1 MKSEEIKRINKN
13 NIAEFSNTKFGSIRA
28 ESINGTPWFVGKD
41 VAIALGYK
49 NASKAIMNHVDNE
62 DKAFMMVFNTDSQ
75 NGNVPTF
82 ATKTT
87 FINESGLYSLIL
99 SSKLDSA
106 KDFKRWV
113 TSEIL
118 PTIRKTGGY
127 VNNDEMFIN
136 TYLPNADEQTKIM
149 FKSSLTAIR
158 ELNGKIDTL
167 NGEIKKLDGQV
178 SELGSKVEVM
188 TPKAE
193 YYDDVLQSEGLVSI
207 TTIAKD
213 YGKSALWMNNFLH
226 QHKVQFKQNNT
237 WVLYAKHSG
246 KGYTKSKTYYNEKTG
261 RSKVT
266 MYWTQKGR
274 EAIDRMMKYY
284 GYERVG

>member
-1 MKSEEIKRINKN
+1 MKSNNEVTMQVFNNETFGNVRVKIIND
-13 NIAEFSNTKFGSIRA
+13 E
-28 ESINGTPWFVGKD
+28 PWFMGRD
-41 VAIALGYK
+41 VCKALGYV
-49 NASKAIMNHVDNE
+49 NNRKALQDHVDME
-62 DKAFMMVFNTDSQ
+62 DKRDGVTIRDSIGRMQ
-75 NGNVPTF
+75 KGIVV
-82 ATKTT
+82 
-87 FINESGLYSLIL
+87 NESGLYSLIL

-178 SELGSKVEVM
+178 SELGNKVEVM

-213 YGKSALWMNNFLH
+213 YGKSALWMNNFLY

>member
-1 MKSEEIKRINKN
+1 MKSN
-13 NIAEFSNTKFGSIRA
+13 NEVT
-28 ESINGTPWFVGKD
+28 
-41 VAIALGYK
+41 
-49 NASKAIMNHVDNE
+49 MQ
-62 DKAFMMVFNTDSQ
+62 VFNNETF
-75 NGNVPTF
+75 GN
-82 ATKTT
+82 
-87 FINESGLYSLIL
+87 
-99 SSKLDSA
+99 
-106 KDFKRWV
+106 
-113 TSEIL
+113 
-118 PTIRKTGGY
+118 IR
-127 VNNDEMFIN
+127 V
-136 TYLPNADEQTKIM
+136 
-149 FKSSLTAIR
+149 KSSLTAIR

-178 SELGSKVEVM
+178 SELGNKVEVM

>member
-1 MKSEEIKRINKN
+1 MKSNNEVTMQVFNNETFGNVRVKMIND
-13 NIAEFSNTKFGSIRA
+13 E
-28 ESINGTPWFVGKD
+28 PWFMGRD
-41 VAIALGYK
+41 VCKALGYV
-49 NASKAIMNHVDNE
+49 NNRKALQDHVDME
-62 DKAFMMVFNTDSQ
+62 DKRDGVTIRDSIGRMQ
-75 NGNVPTF
+75 KGIVV
-82 ATKTT
+82 
-87 FINESGLYSLIL
+87 NESGLYSLIL

-149 FKSSLTAIR
+149 FRSSLTAIR

-178 SELGSKVEVM
+178 SELGNKVEVM

>member
-1 MKSEEIKRINKN
+1 MKSNIEVTMQVFNNETFGNVRVKMIND
-13 NIAEFSNTKFGSIRA
+13 E
-28 ESINGTPWFVGKD
+28 PWFMGRD
-41 VAIALGYK
+41 VCKALGYV
-49 NASKAIMNHVDNE
+49 NNRKALIDHVDEE
-62 DKAFMMVFNTDSQ
+62 DKKDGVTIRDSIGRMQ
-75 NGNVPTF
+75 KGIV
-82 ATKTT
+82 
-87 FINESGLYSLIL
+87 INESGLYSLIL
-99 SSKLDSA
+99 GSKLESA

-158 ELNGKIDTL
+158 ELNGKIDIL

-178 SELGSKVEVM
+178 SELGNKVEVM

>member
-1 MKSEEIKRINKN
+1 MKSNNEVTMQVFNNETFGNVRVKMIND
-13 NIAEFSNTKFGSIRA
+13 E
-28 ESINGTPWFVGKD
+28 PWFMGRD
-41 VAIALGYK
+41 VCKALGYV
-49 NASKAIMNHVDNE
+49 NNRKALQDHVDME
-62 DKAFMMVFNTDSQ
+62 DKRDGVTIRDSIGRMQ
-75 NGNVPTF
+75 KGIVV
-82 ATKTT
+82 
-87 FINESGLYSLIL
+87 NESGLYSLIL

-178 SELGSKVEVM
+178 SELGNKVEVM
-188 TPKAE
+188 SPKAE

>member
-1 MKSEEIKRINKN
+1 MKSNNEVTMQVFNNETFGNVRVKIINN
-13 NIAEFSNTKFGSIRA
+13 E
-28 ESINGTPWFVGKD
+28 PWFMGRD
-41 VAIALGYK
+41 VCKALGYV
-49 NASKAIMNHVDNE
+49 NNRKALQDHVDME
-62 DKAFMMVFNTDSQ
+62 DKRDGVTIRDSIGRMQ
-75 NGNVPTF
+75 KGIVV
-82 ATKTT
+82 
-87 FINESGLYSLIL
+87 NESGLYSLIL

-106 KDFKRWV
+106 KDFKRWI

-178 SELGSKVEVM
+178 SELGNKVEVM

-207 TTIAKD
+207 TTIATD
-213 YGKSALWMNNFLH
+213 YGKSALWMNHFLH

>member
-1 MKSEEIKRINKN
+1 MKSDNEVTMQVFNNETFGNVRVKMINN
-13 NIAEFSNTKFGSIRA
+13 E
-28 ESINGTPWFVGKD
+28 PWFMGRD
-41 VAIALGYK
+41 VCKALGYV
-49 NASKAIMNHVDNE
+49 NNRKALMDHVDEE
-62 DKAFMMVFNTDSQ
+62 DKKDGVEIRDSIGRVQ
-75 NGNVPTF
+75 KGIV
-82 ATKTT
+82 
-87 FINESGLYSLIL
+87 INESGLYSLIL
-99 SSKLDSA
+99 RSKRDSA
-106 KDFKRWV
+106 KEFKRWI

-118 PTIRKTGGY
+118 PIIRKTGGY

-178 SELGSKVEVM
+178 SELGNKVEVM

>member
-1 MKSEEIKRINKN
+1 MKSNNEVTMQVFNNETFGNVRVKMIND
-13 NIAEFSNTKFGSIRA
+13 E
-28 ESINGTPWFVGKD
+28 PWFMGRD
-41 VAIALGYK
+41 VCKALGYV
-49 NASKAIMNHVDNE
+49 NNRKALMDHVDEE
-62 DKAFMMVFNTDSQ
+62 DKKDGVEIRDSIGRVQ
-75 NGNVPTF
+75 KGIV
-82 ATKTT
+82 
-87 FINESGLYSLIL
+87 INESGLYSLIL
-99 SSKLDSA
+99 RSKRDSA
-106 KDFKRWV
+106 KEFKRWI

-118 PTIRKTGGY
+118 PIIRKTGGY

-178 SELGSKVEVM
+178 SELGNKVEVM

-284 GYERVG
+284 GYERIG

>member
-1 MKSEEIKRINKN
+1 MKSNNEVTMQVFNNETFGNVRVKIIND
-13 NIAEFSNTKFGSIRA
+13 E
-28 ESINGTPWFVGKD
+28 PWFMGRD
-41 VAIALGYK
+41 VCKALGYV
-49 NASKAIMNHVDNE
+49 NNRKALQDHVDTE
-62 DKAFMMVFNTDSQ
+62 DKRDGVTIRDSIGRMQ
-75 NGNVPTF
+75 KGIVV
-82 ATKTT
+82 
-87 FINESGLYSLIL
+87 NESGLYSLIL

-178 SELGSKVEVM
+178 SELGNKVEVM

>member
-1 MKSEEIKRINKN
+1 MKSNNEVTMQVFNNETFGNVRVKMIND
-13 NIAEFSNTKFGSIRA
+13 E
-28 ESINGTPWFVGKD
+28 PWFMGRD
-41 VAIALGYK
+41 VCKALGYV
-49 NASKAIMNHVDNE
+49 NNRKALQDHVDME
-62 DKAFMMVFNTDSQ
+62 DKRDGVTIRDSIGRMQ
-75 NGNVPTF
+75 KGIVV
-82 ATKTT
+82 
-87 FINESGLYSLIL
+87 NESGLYSLIL

-178 SELGSKVEVM
+178 SELGNKVEVM

-284 GYERVG
+284 GYERIG

>member
-1 MKSEEIKRINKN
+1 MKNDNDLAMQVFNNETFGNVRVKMIND
-13 NIAEFSNTKFGSIRA
+13 E
-28 ESINGTPWFVGKD
+28 PWFMGRD
-41 VAIALGYK
+41 VCKALGYV
-49 NASKAIMNHVDNE
+49 NNRKALMDHIDEE
-62 DKAFMMVFNTDSQ
+62 DKKDGVTIRDSIGRMQ
-75 NGNVPTF
+75 KGIV
-82 ATKTT
+82 
-87 FINESGLYSLIL
+87 INESGLYSLIL
-99 SSKLDSA
+99 GSKLESA

-178 SELGSKVEVM
+178 SELGNKVEVM

>member
-1 MKSEEIKRINKN
+1 MKSNNEVTMQVFNNETFGNVRVKIIND
-13 NIAEFSNTKFGSIRA
+13 E
-28 ESINGTPWFVGKD
+28 PWFMGRD
-41 VAIALGYK
+41 VCKALGYV
-49 NASKAIMNHVDNE
+49 NNRKALQDHVDME
-62 DKAFMMVFNTDSQ
+62 DKRDGVTIRDSIGRMQ
-75 NGNVPTF
+75 KGIVV
-82 ATKTT
+82 
-87 FINESGLYSLIL
+87 NESGLYSLIL

-178 SELGSKVEVM
+178 SELGNKVEVM

>member
-1 MKSEEIKRINKN
+1 MKSNNEVTMQVFNNETFGNVRVKMIND
-13 NIAEFSNTKFGSIRA
+13 E
-28 ESINGTPWFVGKD
+28 PWFMGRD
-41 VAIALGYK
+41 VCKALGYV
-49 NASKAIMNHVDNE
+49 NNRKALQDHVDME
-62 DKAFMMVFNTDSQ
+62 DKRDGVTIRDSIGRMQ
-75 NGNVPTF
+75 KGIVV
-82 ATKTT
+82 
-87 FINESGLYSLIL
+87 NESGLYSLIL
-99 SSKLDSA
+99 GSKLDSA

-178 SELGSKVEVM
+178 SELGNKVEVM
-188 TPKAE
+188 TSKAE

>member
-1 MKSEEIKRINKN
+1 MKSNNEVTMQVFNNETFGNVRVKMIND
-13 NIAEFSNTKFGSIRA
+13 E
-28 ESINGTPWFVGKD
+28 PWFMGRD
-41 VAIALGYK
+41 VCKALGYV
-49 NASKAIMNHVDNE
+49 NNRKALQDHVDTE
-62 DKAFMMVFNTDSQ
+62 DKRDGVTIRDSIGRMQ
-75 NGNVPTF
+75 KGIVV
-82 ATKTT
+82 
-87 FINESGLYSLIL
+87 NESGLYSLIL
-99 SSKLDSA
+99 GSKLDSA

-149 FKSSLTAIR
+149 FRSSLTAIR

-178 SELGSKVEVM
+178 SELGNKVEVM

-284 GYERVG
+284 GYERIG

>member
-1 MKSEEIKRINKN
+1 MKSNNEVTMQVFNNETFGNVRVKMINN
-13 NIAEFSNTKFGSIRA
+13 E
-28 ESINGTPWFVGKD
+28 PWFMGRD
-41 VAIALGYK
+41 VCKALGYV
-49 NASKAIMNHVDNE
+49 NNRKALMDHVDEE
-62 DKAFMMVFNTDSQ
+62 DKKDGVEIRDSIGRVQ
-75 NGNVPTF
+75 KGIV
-82 ATKTT
+82 
-87 FINESGLYSLIL
+87 INESGLYSLIL
-99 SSKLDSA
+99 RSKRDSA
-106 KDFKRWV
+106 KEFKRWI

-118 PTIRKTGGY
+118 PIIRKTGGY

-178 SELGSKVEVM
+178 SELGNKVEVM

-284 GYERVG
+284 GYGRVG

>member
-1 MKSEEIKRINKN
+1 MNSNNEVTMQVFNNETFGNVRVKIIND
-13 NIAEFSNTKFGSIRA
+13 E
-28 ESINGTPWFVGKD
+28 PWFMGRD
-41 VAIALGYK
+41 VCKALGYV
-49 NASKAIMNHVDNE
+49 NNRKALMDHVDEE
-62 DKAFMMVFNTDSQ
+62 DKKDGVEIRDSIGRVQ
-75 NGNVPTF
+75 KGIV
-82 ATKTT
+82 
-87 FINESGLYSLIL
+87 INESGLYSLIL
-99 SSKLDSA
+99 RSKRDSA
-106 KDFKRWV
+106 KEFKRWI

-118 PTIRKTGGY
+118 PIIRKTGGY

-178 SELGSKVEVM
+178 SELGNKVEVM

>member
-1 MKSEEIKRINKN
+1 MKSNNEVTMQVFNNETFGNVRVKMIND
-13 NIAEFSNTKFGSIRA
+13 E
-28 ESINGTPWFVGKD
+28 PWFMGRD
-41 VAIALGYK
+41 VCKALGYV
-49 NASKAIMNHVDNE
+49 NNRKALMDHVDEE
-62 DKAFMMVFNTDSQ
+62 DKKDGVEIRDSIGRVQ
-75 NGNVPTF
+75 KGIV
-82 ATKTT
+82 
-87 FINESGLYSLIL
+87 INESGLYSLIL
-99 SSKLDSA
+99 RSKRDSA
-106 KDFKRWV
+106 KEFKRWI

-118 PTIRKTGGY
+118 PIIRKTGGY
-127 VNNDEMFIN
+127 VSNDEMFIN

-178 SELGSKVEVM
+178 SELGNKVEVM

-284 GYERVG
+284 GYERIG

>member
-1 MKSEEIKRINKN
+1 MKSNNEVTMQVFNNETFGNVRVKMIND
-13 NIAEFSNTKFGSIRA
+13 E
-28 ESINGTPWFVGKD
+28 PWFMGRD
-41 VAIALGYK
+41 VCKALGYV
-49 NASKAIMNHVDNE
+49 NNRKALQDHVDME
-62 DKAFMMVFNTDSQ
+62 DKRDGVTIRDSIGRMQ
-75 NGNVPTF
+75 KGIVV
-82 ATKTT
+82 
-87 FINESGLYSLIL
+87 NESGLYSLIL

-178 SELGSKVEVM
+178 SELGNKVEVM

>member
-1 MKSEEIKRINKN
+1 MKSDNEVTMQVFNNETFGNVRVKMIND
-13 NIAEFSNTKFGSIRA
+13 E
-28 ESINGTPWFVGKD
+28 PWFMGRD
-41 VAIALGYK
+41 VCKALGYV
-49 NASKAIMNHVDNE
+49 NNRKALMDHVDEE
-62 DKAFMMVFNTDSQ
+62 DKKDGVEIRDSIGRVQ
-75 NGNVPTF
+75 KGIV
-82 ATKTT
+82 
-87 FINESGLYSLIL
+87 INESGLYSLIL
-99 SSKLDSA
+99 RSKRDSA
-106 KDFKRWV
+106 KEFKRWI

-118 PTIRKTGGY
+118 PIIRKTGGY

-178 SELGSKVEVM
+178 SELGNKVEVM

>member
-1 MKSEEIKRINKN
+1 MKSNNEVTMQVFNNETFGNVRVKIIND
-13 NIAEFSNTKFGSIRA
+13 E
-28 ESINGTPWFVGKD
+28 PWFMGRD
-41 VAIALGYK
+41 VCKALGYV
-49 NASKAIMNHVDNE
+49 NNRKALMDHVDEE
-62 DKAFMMVFNTDSQ
+62 DKKDGVEIRDSIGRVQ
-75 NGNVPTF
+75 KGIV
-82 ATKTT
+82 
-87 FINESGLYSLIL
+87 INESGLYSLIL
-99 SSKLDSA
+99 RSKRDSA
-106 KDFKRWV
+106 KEFKRWI

-118 PTIRKTGGY
+118 PIIRKTGGY

-178 SELGSKVEVM
+178 SELGNKIEVM

>member
-1 MKSEEIKRINKN
+1 MKNDNEVTMQVFNNETFGNVRVKIIND
-13 NIAEFSNTKFGSIRA
+13 E
-28 ESINGTPWFVGKD
+28 PWFMGRD
-41 VAIALGYK
+41 VCKALGYV
-49 NASKAIMNHVDNE
+49 NNRKALMDHVDEE
-62 DKAFMMVFNTDSQ
+62 DKKDGVEIRDSIGRVQ
-75 NGNVPTF
+75 KGIV
-82 ATKTT
+82 
-87 FINESGLYSLIL
+87 INESGLYSLIL
-99 SSKLDSA
+99 RSKRDSA
-106 KDFKRWV
+106 KEFKRWI

-118 PTIRKTGGY
+118 PIIRKTGGY

-178 SELGSKVEVM
+178 SELGNKVEVM

>member
-1 MKSEEIKRINKN
+1 MKSNNDLAMQVFNNETFGNVRVKMIND
-13 NIAEFSNTKFGSIRA
+13 E
-28 ESINGTPWFVGKD
+28 PWFMGRD
-41 VAIALGYK
+41 VCKALGYV
-49 NASKAIMNHVDNE
+49 NNRKALQDHVDTE
-62 DKAFMMVFNTDSQ
+62 DKRDGVTIRDSIGRMQ
-75 NGNVPTF
+75 KGIVV
-82 ATKTT
+82 
-87 FINESGLYSLIL
+87 NESGLYSLIL
-99 SSKLDSA
+99 GSKLDSA

-178 SELGSKVEVM
+178 SELGNKVEVM

>member
-1 MKSEEIKRINKN
+1 MQVFNNETFGNVRVKMIND
-13 NIAEFSNTKFGSIRA
+13 E
-28 ESINGTPWFVGKD
+28 PWFMGRD
-41 VAIALGYK
+41 VCKALGYV
-49 NASKAIMNHVDNE
+49 NNRKALQDHVDTE
-62 DKAFMMVFNTDSQ
+62 DKRDGVTIRDSIGRMQ
-75 NGNVPTF
+75 KGIVV
-82 ATKTT
+82 
-87 FINESGLYSLIL
+87 NESGLYSLIL

-178 SELGSKVEVM
+178 SELGNKVEVM

>member
-1 MKSEEIKRINKN
+1 MRSNNEVTMQVFNNETFGNVRVKMIND
-13 NIAEFSNTKFGSIRA
+13 E
-28 ESINGTPWFVGKD
+28 PWFMGRD
-41 VAIALGYK
+41 VCKALGYV
-49 NASKAIMNHVDNE
+49 NNRKALQDHVDME
-62 DKAFMMVFNTDSQ
+62 DKRDGVTIRDSIGRMQ
-75 NGNVPTF
+75 KGIVV
-82 ATKTT
+82 
-87 FINESGLYSLIL
+87 NESGLYSLIL

-178 SELGSKVEVM
+178 SELGNKVEVM

>member
-1 MKSEEIKRINKN
+1 MNSNNEVTMQVFNNETFGNVRVKIIND
-13 NIAEFSNTKFGSIRA
+13 E
-28 ESINGTPWFVGKD
+28 PWFMGRD
-41 VAIALGYK
+41 VCKALGYV
-49 NASKAIMNHVDNE
+49 NNRKALMDHVDEE
-62 DKAFMMVFNTDSQ
+62 DKKDGVEIRDSIGRVQ
-75 NGNVPTF
+75 KGIV
-82 ATKTT
+82 
-87 FINESGLYSLIL
+87 INESGLYSLIL
-99 SSKLDSA
+99 RSKRDSA
-106 KDFKRWV
+106 KEFKRWI

-118 PTIRKTGGY
+118 PIIRKTGGY

-149 FKSSLTAIR
+149 FRSSLTAIR

-178 SELGSKVEVM
+178 SELGNKVEVM

-284 GYERVG
+284 GYERIG

>member
-1 MKSEEIKRINKN
+1 MKSNNEVTMQVFNNETFGNVRVKMIND
-13 NIAEFSNTKFGSIRA
+13 E
-28 ESINGTPWFVGKD
+28 PWFMGRD
-41 VAIALGYK
+41 VCKALGYV
-49 NASKAIMNHVDNE
+49 NNRKALMDHVDEE
-62 DKAFMMVFNTDSQ
+62 DKKDGVEIRDSIGRVQ
-75 NGNVPTF
+75 KGIV
-82 ATKTT
+82 
-87 FINESGLYSLIL
+87 INESGLYSLIL
-99 SSKLDSA
+99 RSKRDSA
-106 KDFKRWV
+106 KEFKRWI

-118 PTIRKTGGY
+118 PVIRKTGGY

-178 SELGSKVEVM
+178 SELGNKVEVM

-246 KGYTKSKTYYNEKTG
+246 KVYTKSKTYYNEKTG

>member
-1 MKSEEIKRINKN
+1 MKSNKN
-13 NIAEFSNTKFGSIRA
+13 NDTQVFNNDIFGQIRTKIIDG
-28 ESINGTPWFVGKD
+28 EPWFVGRD
-41 VAIALGYK
+41 VAKALGYNNTRDTLK
-49 NASKAIMNHVDNE
+49 KRVSDE
-62 DKAFMMVFNTDSQ
+62 DKGVSVCYSLG
-75 NGNVPTF
+75 GNQKMIV
-82 ATKTT
+82 
-87 FINESGLYSLIL
+87 INESGLYSLIL
-99 SSKLDSA
+99 GSTLDSA

-178 SELGSKVEVM
+178 SELGNKVEVM

>member
-1 MKSEEIKRINKN
+1 MKCSTEVTMQVFN
-13 NIAEFSNTKFGSIRA
+13 NEAFGNVRVKIIRD
-28 ESINGTPWFVGKD
+28 EPWFMGID
-41 VAIALGYK
+41 VCKALGYV
-49 NASKAIMNHVDNE
+49 NNRKALMDHVDEE
-62 DKAFMMVFNTDSQ
+62 DKKDGVEIRDSIGRVQ
-75 NGNVPTF
+75 KGIV
-82 ATKTT
+82 
-87 FINESGLYSLIL
+87 INESGLYSLIL
-99 SSKLDSA
+99 RSKRDSA
-106 KDFKRWV
+106 KEFKRWI

-118 PTIRKTGGY
+118 PIIRKTGGY

-178 SELGSKVEVM
+178 SELGNKVEVM

>member
-1 MKSEEIKRINKN
+1 MNSNNEVTMQVFNNETFGNVRVKMIND
-13 NIAEFSNTKFGSIRA
+13 E
-28 ESINGTPWFVGKD
+28 PWFMGRD
-41 VAIALGYK
+41 VCKALGYV
-49 NASKAIMNHVDNE
+49 NNRKALQDHVDME
-62 DKAFMMVFNTDSQ
+62 DKRAGVTIRDSIGRMQ
-75 NGNVPTF
+75 KGIVV
-82 ATKTT
+82 
-87 FINESGLYSLIL
+87 NESGLYSLIL

-178 SELGSKVEVM
+178 SELGNKVEVM

>member
-1 MKSEEIKRINKN
+1 MKSNNEVTMQVFNNETFGNVRVKMINN
-13 NIAEFSNTKFGSIRA
+13 E
-28 ESINGTPWFVGKD
+28 PWFMGRD
-41 VAIALGYK
+41 VCKALGYV
-49 NASKAIMNHVDNE
+49 NNRKALMDHVDEE
-62 DKAFMMVFNTDSQ
+62 DKKDGVEIRDSIGRVQ
-75 NGNVPTF
+75 KGIV
-82 ATKTT
+82 
-87 FINESGLYSLIL
+87 INESGLYSLIL
-99 SSKLDSA
+99 RSKRDSA
-106 KDFKRWV
+106 KEFKRWI

-118 PTIRKTGGY
+118 PIIRKTGGY

-178 SELGSKVEVM
+178 SELGNKVEVM

>member
-1 MKSEEIKRINKN
+1 MKSNNEVTMQVFNNETFGNVRVKMIND
-13 NIAEFSNTKFGSIRA
+13 E
-28 ESINGTPWFVGKD
+28 PWFMGRD
-41 VAIALGYK
+41 VCKALGYV
-49 NASKAIMNHVDNE
+49 NNRKALQDHVDTE
-62 DKAFMMVFNTDSQ
+62 DKRDGVTIRDSIGRMQ
-75 NGNVPTF
+75 KGIVV
-82 ATKTT
+82 
-87 FINESGLYSLIL
+87 NESGLYSLIL
-99 SSKLDSA
+99 GSKLDSA

-127 VNNDEMFIN
+127 VSNDKMFIN

-149 FKSSLTAIR
+149 FRSSLTAIR

-178 SELGSKVEVM
+178 SELGNKVEVM

-274 EAIDRMMKYY
+274 EAIERMMKYY

>member
-1 MKSEEIKRINKN
+1 MKSNNEVTMQVFNNETFGNVRVKMIND
-13 NIAEFSNTKFGSIRA
+13 E
-28 ESINGTPWFVGKD
+28 PWFMGRD
-41 VAIALGYK
+41 VCKALGYV
-49 NASKAIMNHVDNE
+49 NNRKALMDHVDEE
-62 DKAFMMVFNTDSQ
+62 DKKDGVEIRDSIGRVQ
-75 NGNVPTF
+75 KGIV
-82 ATKTT
+82 
-87 FINESGLYSLIL
+87 INESGLYSLIL
-99 SSKLDSA
+99 RSKRDSA
-106 KDFKRWV
+106 KEFKRWI

-118 PTIRKTGGY
+118 PIIRKTGGY

-178 SELGSKVEVM
+178 SELGNKVEVM

>member
-1 MKSEEIKRINKN
+1 MKSNNEVTMQVFNNETFGNVRVKMIND
-13 NIAEFSNTKFGSIRA
+13 E
-28 ESINGTPWFVGKD
+28 PWFVGKD
-41 VAIALGYK
+41 VASALGYMNTR
-49 NASKAIMNHVDNE
+49 NAINTHVDIE
-62 DKAFMMVFNTDSQ
+62 DKTSALIQVTGSNYK
-75 NGNVPTF
+75 
-82 ATKTT
+82 TKSVV
-87 FINESGLYSLIL
+87 INESGLYSLIL
-99 SSKLDSA
+99 GSKLDSA

-113 TSEIL
+113 TNEIL

-127 VNNDEMFIN
+127 VSNDEMFIN

-178 SELGSKVEVM
+178 SELGNKVEVM

-284 GYERVG
+284 GYERIG

>member
-1 MKSEEIKRINKN
+1 MKSNNEVTMQVFNNETFGNVRVKIIND
-13 NIAEFSNTKFGSIRA
+13 E
-28 ESINGTPWFVGKD
+28 PWFMGRD
-41 VAIALGYK
+41 VCKALGYV
-49 NASKAIMNHVDNE
+49 NNRKALMDHVDEE
-62 DKAFMMVFNTDSQ
+62 DKKDGVEIRDSIGRVQ
-75 NGNVPTF
+75 KGIV
-82 ATKTT
+82 
-87 FINESGLYSLIL
+87 INESGLYSLIL
-99 SSKLDSA
+99 RSKRDSA
-106 KDFKRWV
+106 KEFKRWI

-118 PTIRKTGGY
+118 PIIRKTGGY

-213 YGKSALWMNNFLH
+213 YGKSAL
-226 QHKVQFKQNNT
+226 
-237 WVLYAKHSG
+237 
-246 KGYTKSKTYYNEKTG
+246 
-261 RSKVT
+261 
-266 MYWTQKGR
+266 
-274 EAIDRMMKYY
+274 
-284 GYERVG
+284 

>member
-1 MKSEEIKRINKN
+1 MKSNNDLTMQVFNNETFGNVRVKMIND
-13 NIAEFSNTKFGSIRA
+13 E
-28 ESINGTPWFVGKD
+28 PWFMGRD
-41 VAIALGYK
+41 VCKALGYV
-49 NASKAIMNHVDNE
+49 NNRKALQDHVDME
-62 DKAFMMVFNTDSQ
+62 DKRDGVTIRDSIGRMQ
-75 NGNVPTF
+75 KGIVV
-82 ATKTT
+82 
-87 FINESGLYSLIL
+87 NESGLYSLIL

-113 TSEIL
+113 TSEIR

-178 SELGSKVEVM
+178 SELGNKVEVM

>member
-1 MKSEEIKRINKN
+1 MKSNNEVTMQVFNNETFGNVRVKIIND
-13 NIAEFSNTKFGSIRA
+13 E
-28 ESINGTPWFVGKD
+28 PWFMGRD
-41 VAIALGYK
+41 VCKALGYV
-49 NASKAIMNHVDNE
+49 NNRKALMDHVDEE
-62 DKAFMMVFNTDSQ
+62 DKKDGVEIRDSIGRVQ
-75 NGNVPTF
+75 KGIV
-82 ATKTT
+82 
-87 FINESGLYSLIL
+87 INESGLYSLIL
-99 SSKLDSA
+99 RSKRDSA
-106 KDFKRWV
+106 KEFKRWI

-118 PTIRKTGGY
+118 PIIRKTGGY

-178 SELGSKVEVM
+178 SELGNKVEVM

>member
-1 MKSEEIKRINKN
+1 MKSNNEVTMQVFNNETFGNVRVKMIND
-13 NIAEFSNTKFGSIRA
+13 E
-28 ESINGTPWFVGKD
+28 PWFMGRD
-41 VAIALGYK
+41 VCKALGYV
-49 NASKAIMNHVDNE
+49 NNRKALQDHVDTE
-62 DKAFMMVFNTDSQ
+62 DKRDGVTIRDSIGRMQ
-75 NGNVPTF
+75 KGIVV
-82 ATKTT
+82 
-87 FINESGLYSLIL
+87 NESGLYSLIL
-99 SSKLDSA
+99 GSKLDSA

-113 TSEIL
+113 TSEVL

-178 SELGSKVEVM
+178 SELGNKVEVM

-284 GYERVG
+284 GYERIG

>member
-1 MKSEEIKRINKN
+1 MKSNNEVTMQVFNNETFGNVRVKMIND
-13 NIAEFSNTKFGSIRA
+13 E
-28 ESINGTPWFVGKD
+28 PWFMGRD
-41 VAIALGYK
+41 VCKALGYV
-49 NASKAIMNHVDNE
+49 NNRKALMDHVDEE
-62 DKAFMMVFNTDSQ
+62 DKKDGVEIRDSIGRVQ
-75 NGNVPTF
+75 KGIV
-82 ATKTT
+82 
-87 FINESGLYSLIL
+87 INESGLYSLIL
-99 SSKLDSA
+99 RSKRDSA
-106 KDFKRWV
+106 KEFKRWI

-118 PTIRKTGGY
+118 PIIRKTGGY
-127 VNNDEMFIN
+127 VSNDEMFIN

-167 NGEIKKLDGQV
+167 NGEIKKLDVQV
-178 SELGSKVEVM
+178 SELGNKVEVM

>member
-1 MKSEEIKRINKN
+1 MKSNNEVTMQVFNNETFGNVRVKMIND
-13 NIAEFSNTKFGSIRA
+13 E
-28 ESINGTPWFVGKD
+28 PWFMGRD
-41 VAIALGYK
+41 VCKALGYV
-49 NASKAIMNHVDNE
+49 NNRKALMDHVDEE
-62 DKAFMMVFNTDSQ
+62 DKKDGVEIRDSIGRVQ
-75 NGNVPTF
+75 KGIV
-82 ATKTT
+82 
-87 FINESGLYSLIL
+87 INESGLYSLIL
-99 SSKLDSA
+99 RSKRDSA
-106 KDFKRWV
+106 KEFKRWI

-118 PTIRKTGGY
+118 PVIRKTGGY

-178 SELGSKVEVM
+178 SELGNKVEVM

>member
-1 MKSEEIKRINKN
+1 MKSNNEVTMQVFNNETFGNVRVKIIND
-13 NIAEFSNTKFGSIRA
+13 E
-28 ESINGTPWFVGKD
+28 PWFMGRD
-41 VAIALGYK
+41 VCKALGYV
-49 NASKAIMNHVDNE
+49 NNRKALQDHVDME
-62 DKAFMMVFNTDSQ
+62 DKRDGVTIRDSIGRMQ
-75 NGNVPTF
+75 KGIVV
-82 ATKTT
+82 
-87 FINESGLYSLIL
+87 NESGLYSLIL

-178 SELGSKVEVM
+178 SELGNKVEVM

-284 GYERVG
+284 GYERIG